1 MSTRPFNVDIFDRKY
16 NMVHHYT
23 AGDAKHSEDYLS
35 LVENSTLITFNEN
48 VQKGY
53 YIRLSDGERE
63 YFGIISGIHTGNV
76 AKGYSEIK
84 YKQFM
89 SLFDTRILFDTDYQ
103 TSTGVHDLSLEE
115 TIAKYITDYF
125 INNEDV
131 EQNIPGLTVRTV
143 SSTKPWGLNL
153 TSQVKGLHK
162 TIINF
167 YNSIL
172 SRSLTKYGVGIN
184 FVPDFNAKTI
194 TVEVGQKNT
203 SVFRIEADLD
213 SVIARNIVL
222 NETSE
227 DTNKLVVY
235 DDRDL
240 ATKMV
245 FFKHPDRTYDTVDDD
260 RIVPVIY
267 GGGQQNGM
275 RSGTENVPGIAGMGV
290 AAEEAYRNFDAAQE
304 YLYCLK
310 ERLESGL
317 AAMEDVVI
325 HGMRGREGAPHI
337 VNASFIGVG
346 SEVLLHSLED
356 RGIYISAG
364 SACSTHKRNASPTM
378 AAIGAPKEEVSS
390 AVRFS
395 FSETNT
401 EEEVDRALAAIRE
414 LLPVLRRYQAR

>member
-103 TSTGVHDLSLEE
+103 TSTGVYDLSLEE

-125 INNEDV
+125 INNEDA

-172 SRSLTKYGVGIN
+172 SRSLTKYGVGVN

-267 GGGQQNGM
+267 DVASVNTGDEELFEDNAWDLARRTFDQESYNNLIEITVMNEDPIVRPQDLAFGQVVNVVSEGVEYPSIFTG
-275 RSGTENVPGIAGMGV
+275 REVTTTTKLIFGTI
-290 AAEEAYRNFDAAQE
+290 
-304 YLYCLK
+304 
-310 ERLESGL
+310 RLELSKRL
-317 AAMEDVVI
+317 
-325 HGMRGREGAPHI
+325 RGQ
-337 VNASFIGVG
+337 
-346 SEVLLHSLED
+346 
-356 RGIYISAG
+356 
-364 SACSTHKRNASPTM
+364 RN
-378 AAIGAPKEEVSS
+378 G
-390 AVRFS
+390 
-395 FSETNT
+395 
-401 EEEVDRALAAIRE
+401 
-414 LLPVLRRYQAR
+414 